1 MGITSVEP
9 DRTSALV
16 LEILDAPQV
25 VALARDSSD
34 VRIVTVEAAAAAASW
49 LGSLPTSPAYV
60 VADARAVRA
69 LLADESG
76 RSWLAA
82 LSALSVG
89 LTVGEESG
97 LLLEATT
104 GLEALGLGVEHIEHV
119 TTTVA
124 VLFRPLAQEA
134 GAHEAGADQPLT
146 ERLADAYVRAAA
158 EANLASDA
166 ADRARRDEALALA
179 QLRANIK
186 RDPSQAGRLG
196 APRRPRGRWARA
208 VRHPGIATRRVLGRI
223 KRLLR

>member
-25 VALARDSSD
+25 VALARDSTD
-34 VRIVTVEAAAAAASW
+34 VQIVTVDPAAAAATW
-49 LGSLPTSPAYV
+49 FGSLPSPPAHV
-60 VADARAVRA
+60 VADVRAVRA
-69 LLADESG
+69 LLADQSG
-76 RSWLAA
+76 RSWLAG

-89 LTVGEESG
+89 LPVGEESG
-97 LLLEATT
+97 LLLQATT
-104 GLEALGLGVEHIEHV
+104 DLEALGLRVEHIEHV
-119 TTTVA
+119 TTTIA
-124 VLFRPLAQEA
+124 VLSRPSAQEA
-134 GAHEAGADQPLT
+134 GADEPLT

-179 QLRANIK
+179 QLRATIK

-196 APRRPRGRWARA
+196 TPRRPRGRWARA
-208 VRHPGIATRRVLGRI
+208 VRHPGHRDPPVIGRI
-223 KRLLR
+223 ERLLR